1 MSIKNALSALLGGCH
16 VVDKKDSHD
25 YSKKLDF
32 NLYSKICSGE
42 KISQNDSNNE
52 TEDFPEYINLGGP
65 MTIIL
70 KGLKDLKGKECSVR
84 CSKNTRFEDIL
95 KHFGGWYLLNF
106 RHKFIRR
113 DKTLNDYNIKDGD
126 ELTIIKKALCGG
138 GDEFY
143 IDDDLLDPSYD
154 YDFRGINDE
163 NQKFYRGGLE
173 YKRPCG
179 WKRYALKVN
188 GKYENDAWLGSTGK
202 SNGDSEWAVSYHGTM
217 KDYFNSIYNNGYR
230 PGTNNLYGVGIYCTP
245 NIETAAGYATEFYGD
260 DGKKYKLVLQNR
272 VRPSAIK
279 KAEDN
284 GGPSDY
290 WYIENGKDI
299 RPYSICVREC

>member
-1 MSIKNALSALLGGCH
+1 MSIKNALSALLSGCR

-42 KISQNDSNNE
+42 KISQNYSKEE
-52 TEDFPEYINLGGP
+52 TKVLPDYINLGGS

-70 KGLKDLKGKECSVR
+70 SNSKGEESSVR
-84 CSKNTRFEDIL
+84 CSKYTRIKDIL
-95 KHFGGWYLLNF
+95 EASRGYSLKYDGQILKEYH
-106 RHKFIRR
+106 
-113 DKTLNDYNIKDGD
+113 TLNDYDIEEGD
-126 ELTIIKKALCGG
+126 ILILTNNYQGGG

-188 GKYENDAWLGSTGK
+188 GKYENDTWLGSTGK
-202 SNGDSEWAVSYHGTM
+202 TNGDSEWAVSYHGTM
-217 KDYFNSIYNNGYR
+217 KDYYNSIYNNGYR
-230 PGTNNLYGVGIYCTP
+230 PGHNNKYGVGIYCTP

-279 KAEDN
+279 KAADK

-290 WYIENGKDI
+290 WYIEDGKDI
-299 RPYSICVREC
+299 RPYSICVRECK